1 MGNSL
6 AMDPP
11 DQCLNAATKRESTP
25 SRGQLANRQVDFL
38 LKEKV
43 IRKDLQN
50 EADKSGRTLQ
60 STIKT
65 FFSDFQ

>member
-25 SRGQLANRQVDFL
+25 SQGQLANRQVDFL

-43 IRKDLQN
+43 IRKYLQN
-50 EADKSGRTLQ
+50 
-60 STIKT
+60 
-65 FFSDFQ
+65 